1 MAVAMLRGGP
11 YRRCI
16 ENRIRP
22 GNTDLGSLPTMT
34 HPELARTLPGRASVP
49 RALGLLA
56 ALAVTGLIGAG
67 CSNAPAGSAAG
78 NAAGGNAPSGTAA
91 NTERAVRFAQCMR
104 SNGVANFP
112 DPSASGQFTIDAI
125 ANGSGIDVA
134 SAGFQQ
140 ALNACK
146 GLEPA
151 GFTGSPRSA
160 QQQQA
165 ALGFAQCIRA
175 NGVSDFPDPTP
186 DGPLVDTNRIPSAA
200 TPTGMSALHAAMQR
214 CGSFARAAG
223 VTGGR

>member
-1 MAVAMLRGGP
+1 M
-11 YRRCI
+11 
-16 ENRIRP
+16 
-22 GNTDLGSLPTMT
+22 TD
-34 HPELARTLPGRASVP
+34 PELARTRRGRAWLPG
-49 RALGLLA
+49 ALRVLA
-56 ALAVTGLIGAG
+56 ALAMAGLIGAG
-67 CSNAPAGSAAG
+67 CSHAPAGSGNGAAP
-78 NAAGGNAPSGTAA
+78 AGGSTSGTAA
-91 NTERAVRFAQCMR
+91 NTEKAVQFAQCMR
-104 SNGVANFP
+104 SSGVAKFP
-112 DPSASGQFTIDAI
+112 DPSASGQFTIETI

-134 SAGFQQ
+134 SPAFQQ
-140 ALNACK
+140 ALDACK

-165 ALGFAQCIRA
+165 ALGFAQCIRT

-200 TPTGMSALHAAMQR
+200 TPAGMSALQAAMQR